1 MKRNNLTADKLY
13 LFQPI
18 SELAGFSYLI
28 MCYAMKLIFIQTWVD
43 VVRSDVILAL
53 IDRFLVEG
61 VFCHILVERKYNF
74 KNLSFWLQYIICSFL
89 KIRFFTFL
97 L

>member
-43 VVRSDVILAL
+43 VVRSDVILGAH
-53 IDRFLVEG
+53 RSVSRRGGFLSYFG
-61 VFCHILVERKYNF
+61 
-74 KNLSFWLQYIICSFL
+74 WA
-89 KIRFFTFL
+89 
-97 L
+97 